1 LPETDR
7 VVRDV
12 IESGR
17 RLAAG
22 GLVIGTAGNLSARAG
37 ERLVVTGSGT
47 DLGELTP
54 GDLTVV
60 DLSGQVLAGDRAP
73 TSELPL
79 HLAVYRD
86 TDAAAI
92 AHAHAPS
99 SIAVGVTH
107 DVLPPV
113 HYATVPLGGV
123 VRVAEYA
130 TFGTPELAANV
141 LAALDGRVAALMRN
155 HGSVAYGASVGQ
167 ACERLETVEWL
178 AEVYRRA
185 AALGTPRLLT
195 DEELAAVA
203 AQLDRLDYGATT
215 GRSSRTPRTVTPG
228 VE

>member
-1 LPETDR
+1 MHETERARIVDA
-7 VVRDV
+7 
-12 IESGR
+12 GR
-17 RLAAG
+17 RLAEG
-22 GLVIGTAGNLSARAG
+22 GLVIGTAGNLSARIG
-37 ERLVVTGSGT
+37 EHLVVTGSGT
-47 DLGELTP
+47 DLGALTP
-54 GDLTVV
+54 RDLTVV
-60 DLSGQVLAGDRAP
+60 DLDGSVLDGDRAP

-79 HLAVYRD
+79 HLAIYRS
-86 TDAAAI
+86 TGAAAV
-92 AHAHAPS
+92 AHAHSPS

-155 HGSVAYGASVGQ
+155 HGSVAYGASVAE
-167 ACERLETVEWL
+167 ACGRLETVEWL

-195 DEELAAVA
+195 DAELAAVA
-203 AQLDRLDYGATT
+203 AQLERLNYG
-215 GRSSRTPRTVTPG
+215 
-228 VE
+228 

>member
-1 LPETDR
+1 LAETER
-7 VVRDV
+7 
-12 IESGR
+12 IIAEIITAGR

-37 ERLVVTGSGT
+37 EHLVVTGSGT
-47 DLGELTP
+47 DLGALTP

-60 DLSGQVLAGDRAP
+60 DRSGTVLDGDRAP

-79 HLAVYRD
+79 HLAIYRS
-86 TDAAAI
+86 TGAAAI
-92 AHAHAPS
+92 AHAHSPS
-99 SIAVGVTH
+99 SIAIGATH

-141 LAALDGRVAALMRN
+141 LVALDGRFAALMRN
-155 HGSVAYGASVGQ
+155 HGSVAYGASVAE

-195 DEELAAVA
+195 DAELDAVA
-203 AQLDRLDYGATT
+203 TQLTRLNYG
-215 GRSSRTPRTVTPG
+215 GGPG
-228 VE
+228 

>member
-1 LPETDR
+1 LH
-7 VVRDV
+7 
-12 IESGR
+12 ESERARIVAAGR
-17 RLAAG
+17 RLANG
-22 GLVIGTAGNLSARAG
+22 GLVVGTAGNLSVRVG
-37 ERLVVTGSGT
+37 DHLVVTGSGT

-54 GDLTVV
+54 ARLTVV
-60 DLSGQVLAGDRAP
+60 DLDGIVVDGDLAP

-79 HLAVYRD
+79 HLAIYRA

-92 AHAHAPS
+92 AHAHSPS

-123 VRVAEYA
+123 VRVAAYA

-155 HGSVAYGASVGQ
+155 HGSVAHGASVEE

-185 AALGTPRLLT
+185 VALGTPRLLT
-195 DEELAAVA
+195 EPELDAVA
-203 AQLDRLDYGATT
+203 AQLKRLDYG
-215 GRSSRTPRTVTPG
+215 RRPG
-228 VE
+228 

>member
-1 LPETDR
+1 LHETER
-7 VVRDV
+7 AR
-12 IESGR
+12 IIAAGR
-17 RLAAG
+17 RLADR
-22 GLVIGTAGNLSARAG
+22 GLVVGTAGNLSVRVG
-37 ERLVVTGSGT
+37 GHLVVTGSGT

-54 GDLTVV
+54 ERLTVV
-60 DLSGQVLAGDRAP
+60 DLAGTVLDGDLAP

-79 HLAVYRD
+79 HLAIYAS
-86 TDAAAI
+86 TSATAI

-99 SIAVGVTH
+99 SIAVGATH

-155 HGSVAYGASVGQ
+155 HGSVAYGASAAE
-167 ACERLETVEWL
+167 ACGRLETVEWL

-185 AALGTPRLLT
+185 RALGEPRLLS
-195 DEELAAVA
+195 DAELEDVA
-203 AQLDRLDYGATT
+203 AQLVRLDY
-215 GRSSRTPRTVTPG
+215 P
-228 VE
+228 

>member
-1 LPETDR
+1 MHETERAR
-7 VVRDV
+7 VVAA
-12 IESGR
+12 GR

-22 GLVIGTAGNLSARAG
+22 GLVVGTAGNLSVRVG
-37 ERLVVTGSGT
+37 DHLVVTGSGT
-47 DLGELTP
+47 ELGALTP
-54 GDLTVV
+54 DRLTVV
-60 DLSGQVLAGDRAP
+60 DLDGTVLDGRLAP

-79 HLAVYRD
+79 HLAIHRS
-86 TDAAAI
+86 TTAAAV
-92 AHAHAPS
+92 AHAHSPS
-99 SIAVGVTH
+99 SIAVGATH

-155 HGSVAYGASVGQ
+155 HGSVAHGASIEE
-167 ACERLETVEWL
+167 ACDRLETVEWL

-185 AALGTPRLLT
+185 VVLGTPRLLT

-203 AQLDRLDYGATT
+203 EQRRRLDYG
-215 GRSSRTPRTVTPG
+215 VDPG
-228 VE
+228 